1 MDHLASPDPKRSN
14 RNPRN
19 QTPGDQSRAALE
31 SLEHCPGRTR
41 VRRGI
46 GDRLPDCIDGILRRV
61 ARIVSTH
68 ENIQA
73 VNRARHPFDIED
85 VQISP
90 LDALLRRSAGGS
102 LPCVK
107 AATSCSPRWASA
119 STRLPMFPLAP
130 MIPIFIAA
138 LSLLSLSLHGGLSS
152 TGMTTTANG
161 VLASSVTCG
170 SRAPN

>member
-41 VRRGI
+41 VRGGI

-61 ARIVSTH
+61 ARMVSTH

-102 LPCVK
+102 LPCEGGNLVLPPVGLREHP
-107 AATSCSPRWASA
+107 ASDVPARSNDSDLHCS
-119 STRLPMFPLAP
+119 
-130 MIPIFIAA
+130 
-138 LSLLSLSLHGGLSS
+138 SLL
-152 TGMTTTANG
+152 A
-161 VLASSVTCG
+161 VT
-170 SRAPN
+170 